1 MRATRPLISL
11 LAIVLCSAPFTLA
24 QVPDLAVAGTAPIP
38 EAGHH
43 YIGTGVETV
52 SPADGLLSFNLPV
65 QTPAGRQFPLT
76 ASS

>member
-1 MRATRPLISL
+1 VR
-11 LAIVLCSAPFTLA
+11 LAPSSRCSPSYFVRRRSLA
-24 QVPDLAVAGTAPIP
+24 QVPDLAVAGTAPVP
-38 EAGHH
+38 GAGHH